1 MSLSYKL
8 TQTINDVQTIARY
21 EGKTA
26 VQFVS
31 DFEDGETTFTAT
43 GDEAGVTAAAAFLIR
58 AVANHRNIS
67 VKKAGKELTKLAK
80 IMPDPAEDA

>member
-43 GDEAGVTAAAAFLIR
+43 GD
-58 AVANHRNIS
+58 
-67 VKKAGKELTKLAK
+67 
-80 IMPDPAEDA
+80 